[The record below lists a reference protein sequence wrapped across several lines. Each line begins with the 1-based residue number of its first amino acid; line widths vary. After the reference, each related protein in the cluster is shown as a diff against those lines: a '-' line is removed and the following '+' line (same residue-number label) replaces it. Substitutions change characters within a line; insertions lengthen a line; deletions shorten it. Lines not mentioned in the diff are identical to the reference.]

1 MSAVGADAAAV
12 HVVLVHGAGG
22 SPSTWSS
29 VAPLLRDRGFGV
41 TLADNAM
48 TSLRDDEASVRALVD
63 AVDGPV
69 LLVGHSYGGA
79 VITNAGTHE
88 RVVGLVYVAAFA
100 PDEGESVTGIVS
112 AREPALV
119 SQYSDRGPDGEWITR
134 DDDEAR
140 RALAWD
146 VPEDVLLASR
156 TEERRPTADA
166 AFQQPTGEPAWRT
179 RPSWYLLATRDAHL
193 LPEIQRDFV
202 ARMRATVDEVDTS
215 HAVAHAAPDRVVAVI
230 ERAATAVG

>member
-1 MSAVGADAAAV
+1 MSAPAV

-22 SPSTWSS
+22 SPSAWSA
-29 VAPLLRDRGFGV
+29 VTPLLRARGIGY
-41 TLADNAM
+41 TLADNPM

-100 PDEGESVTGIVS
+100 PDAGESVSAIVER
-112 AREPALV
+112 REPALV
-119 SQYSDRGPDGEWITR
+119 SRYTHRGPDGEWITR
-134 DDDEAR
+134 DDEESRA
-140 RALAWD
+140 ALAWD
-146 VPEDVLLASR
+146 VPEEVLRAAR
-156 TEERRPTADA
+156 YERRVTADA
-166 AFQQPTGEPAWRT
+166 AFQQPTGEPAWAT
-179 RPSWYLLATRDAHL
+179 RPSWYLVASSDRHL

-202 ARMRATVDEVDTS
+202 ARMGADAEEVDTS
-215 HAVAHAAPDRVVAVI
+215 HAVAHAAPERVVAVI
-230 ERAATAVG
+230 ERAIAAVA

>member
-1 MSAVGADAAAV
+1 MSSGTV

-29 VAPLLRDRGFGV
+29 VTPLLRARGIPY
-41 TLADNAM
+41 TLADNAL

-63 AVDGPV
+63 DVDGPV

-100 PDEGESVTGIVS
+100 PDRGESVSSIVET
-112 AREPALV
+112 REPALV
-119 SQYSDRGPDGEWITR
+119 SRYSDRGPDGEWVTR
-134 DDDEAR
+134 DDEEAR
-140 RALAWD
+140 LALAWD
-146 VPEDVLLASR
+146 VPEDVLRAAR
-156 TEERRPTADA
+156 YERRATADA
-166 AFQQPTGEPAWRT
+166 AFQQTTGEPAWAS
-179 RPSWYLLATRDAHL
+179 RPSWYVLATSDRHL

-202 ARMRATVDEVDTS
+202 ARMGAEVEEVDTS
-215 HAVAHAAPDRVVAVI
+215 HAVAHAAPERVAAVI
-230 ERAATAVG
+230 ARAVDAVA